1 LPISLSPIRRHSPLW
16 SRQHLLLRP
25 APESF
30 FAPVVVEPTPLS
42 ASNPRIASL
51 RRLSG
56 RRKARREA
64 GRFVIEGPV
73 PIAELLAAGADLD
86 ELYVDLD
93 QWAQVDD
100 RSPLRSVVR
109 DAVAAGVQVWG
120 LTSSV
125 FASVSDTATPQGVL
139 ALAIRSVAPVRSV
152 ADLDGPVLVLVD
164 ISDPGNAGT
173 LVRAAEAAGCA
184 GVVFAGASTDPFGPK
199 AVRAAAGSI
208 VRLPVSEGAEVSTVL
223 DELRSAGRTLVATV
237 VDGGAA
243 PETTDLSVPVAILI
257 GSEAHGLSSEVIAA
271 CSATITI
278 PMQSAVESINAA
290 VAGAVVL
297 FEVARQRRNA

>member
-1 LPISLSPIRRHSPLW
+1 
-16 SRQHLLLRP
+16 
-25 APESF
+25 
-30 FAPVVVEPTPLS
+30 VVVEPTPLS

-56 RRKARREA
+56 RRKARLEA

-109 DAVAAGVQVWG
+109 DADASGVPVWG

-184 GVVFAGASTDPFGPK
+184 GVVFAGSSTDPFGPK

-208 VRLPVSEGAEVSTVL
+208 VRLPVSEDAEVSTVL

-243 PETTDLSVPVAILI
+243 PEATDLSVPVAILI

-271 CSATITI
+271 CSTTITI

-297 FEVARQRRNA
+297 FEAARQRRNA

>member
-1 LPISLSPIRRHSPLW
+1 M
-16 SRQHLLLRP
+16 
-25 APESF
+25 
-30 FAPVVVEPTPLS
+30 VVEPTPLS

-56 RRKARREA
+56 RRKARLEA

-109 DAVAAGVQVWG
+109 DADASGVPVWG

-184 GVVFAGASTDPFGPK
+184 GVVFAGSSTDPFGPK

-208 VRLPVSEGAEVSTVL
+208 VRLPVSEDTEVSTVL

-243 PETTDLSVPVAILI
+243 PEATDLSVPVAILI

-278 PMQSAVESINAA
+278 PMHSAVESINAA

>member
-1 LPISLSPIRRHSPLW
+1 MT
-16 SRQHLLLRP
+16 
-25 APESF
+25 
-30 FAPVVVEPTPLS
+30 VEPTPLS
-42 ASNPRIASL
+42 ATNPKIASL

-56 RRKARREA
+56 RRKARLEA
-64 GRFVIEGPV
+64 GRFVIEGQV
-73 PIAELLAAGADLD
+73 PIAELLAADVDLI

-109 DAVAAGVQVWG
+109 DADAAGVPVWG

-125 FASVSDTATPQGVL
+125 FASVSDTKTPQGAL
-139 ALAIRSVAPVRSV
+139 ALAIRSVAPVSSF
-152 ADLDGPVLVLVD
+152 ADLDGPVLVLID

-184 GVVFAGASTDPFGPK
+184 GVVFTGSSTDPFGPK

-208 VRLPVSEGAEVSTVL
+208 VRLPVAEESETMRAL
-223 DELRSAGRTLVATV
+223 DDLQSAGRVLVGTV
-237 VDGGAA
+237 VNGGTA
-243 PETTDLSVPVAILI
+243 PEGTNLSLPVAILI
-257 GSEAHGLSSEVIAA
+257 GSEAHGLSSELVSK

-278 PMQSAVESINAA
+278 PMQTAVDSINAA
-290 VAGAVVL
+290 MAGAVVL
-297 FEVARQRRNA
+297 FEAARQRRNA

>member
-1 LPISLSPIRRHSPLW
+1 M
-16 SRQHLLLRP
+16 
-25 APESF
+25 
-30 FAPVVVEPTPLS
+30 VVEPTPLS

-56 RRKARREA
+56 RRKARLEA

-93 QWAQVDD
+93 QWSQVDD
-100 RSPLRSVVR
+100 RSPLRTVVH
-109 DAVAAGVQVWG
+109 DADAAGVPVWG

-125 FASVSDTATPQGVL
+125 FASVSDTSSPQGAL
-139 ALAIRSVAPVRSV
+139 ALAIRSVAPVS
-152 ADLDGPVLVLVD
+152 ALAELDGPVLVLVD

-184 GVVFAGASTDPFGPK
+184 GVVFAGSSTDPFGPK

-223 DELRSAGRTLVATV
+223 DELQSAGRTLVATV

-243 PETTDLSVPVAILI
+243 PEATDLSVPVAILI

-297 FEVARQRRNA
+297 FEAARQRRNA